1 MLSSPFTIARGPAL
15 RRGIHAY
22 PPIKYGRRLLAADEH
37 PEVIEGQWEGDKIVL
52 IAFPARET
60 LTTWVISPEYQE
72 ISKDRLAA
80 AETTGI
86 LRGLT

>member
-1 MLSSPFTIARGPAL
+1 M
-15 RRGIHAY
+15 
-22 PPIKYGRRLLAADEH
+22 
-37 PEVIEGQWEGDKIVL
+37 IEGQWEGDKIVL